1 MRLVD
6 SRLDDWSGVPS
17 VFLPNAP
24 INQSSNHRCDRRLG
38 FTLVELMTVIAI
50 IGILAGLILGI
61 AGYASRKADRSKA
74 MSDMEHIRNAL
85 EEFRLQYGKYP
96 AVGDS
101 DALTNAFTVTELTR
115 LRNVAASNLNIG
127 LQFED
132 PWGNGYWYC
141 GESDFSY
148 QLWSFGPDRR
158 ETNDN
163 VDIRMSSL

>member
-61 AGYASRKADRSKA
+61 AGYAARKADRSKA
-74 MSDMEHIRNAL
+74 IAELEKIKGAL
-85 EEFRLQYGKYP
+85 EEYRLEFGAYP
-96 AVGDS
+96 SLAGP
-101 DALTNAFTVTELTR
+101 LTNAVFNAVRNRLTNSMRNAVTD
-115 LRNVAASNLNIG
+115 
-127 LQFED
+127 LQFID
-132 PWGNGYWYC
+132 PWGNGYEYKQA
-141 GESDFSY
+141 SDYSY
-148 QLWSFGPDRR
+148 ALWSVGANSLDAG
-158 ETNDN
+158 D
-163 VDIRMSSL
+163 DISSEMGGM